1 MEDGGFSPPTGVWAP
16 PPPVAPPLAPVTE
29 RVTGRR
35 VAAGLIDLIPLAL
48 ISIGLGRRVET
59 EPGFQFRLEGM
70 GLVLMAVISLGYYF
84 VLETLT
90 GTTAGKRLM
99 GITVVDADGGRPGAG
114 TVLKRTLLRIVDAL
128 PALYLVG
135 FICVLATPDK
145 RRVGDMVAHTRVVS
159 LRTAAAEAERTGR
172 PRSGTRAALAL
183 LVGAAALAG
192 GVIGTV
198 ARITETSSADRL
210 GHFEVDQDMEPRI
223 REVMAAF
230 ENPTTSG
237 IEALFAEGATD
248 TQAIDELLTTMDNA
262 LGAFT
267 GSYTIIDHHKSLDA
281 DVSPLGHHDLMQFEL
296 TAEFE
301 QSTPTVIITFAVLE
315 GQLEMLGWNVGTG

>member
-1 MEDGGFSPPTGVWAP
+1 MA
-16 PPPVAPPLAPVTE
+16 E

-35 VAAGLIDLIPLAL
+35 VAAGFIDLIPLVL

-59 EPGFQFRLEGM
+59 EPGFEFRLEGI
-70 GLVLMAVISLGYYF
+70 GLLLMVLISLGYYF
-84 VLETLT
+84 VLETVT

-99 GITVVDADGGRPGAG
+99 GITVVDADGGRPGAV

-128 PALYLVG
+128 PAFYLVG

-172 PRSGTRAALAL
+172 PRSGTRAAIAL
-183 LVGAAALAG
+183 LVGAVALVG

-198 ARITETSSADRL
+198 VRITETSSADRL

-223 REVMAAF
+223 RDVMAAF

-237 IEALFAEGATD
+237 IEALFADGATD
-248 TQAIDELLTTMDNA
+248 TQAVDELLSTVDNA
-262 LGAFT
+262 VGAFT
-267 GSYTIIDHHKSLDA
+267 GNYTIIEHQKILDA
-281 DVSPLGHHDLMQFEL
+281 DVSPLGRHDLMQFKL

-301 QSTPTVIITFAVLE
+301 QSTPTVIITFAVLD
-315 GQLEMLGWNVGTG
+315 GQLEMIGWNVNSG